1 MLNNLI
7 NIAYEYSYSYDT
19 SSGSGLL
26 GGLLGG
32 MLFIPSIIGLLV
44 IISMWKIF
52 TKAGKPG
59 WASIVPI
66 YNMVVM
72 VEISGLSMIYVLF
85 LFIPILNI
93 YAIFKIY
100 IEIAHKF
107 GKTTG
112 FGIGLIFLNVI
123 FMPMLA
129 FGDATYDGTAPT
141 MNNNNYNDYNSN
153 NNYNSQMNNQQPMN
167 FDPQT
172 GQPIVGYDPQTG
184 QPIYGNQ
191 SQPQTNT
198 FVNNSMNQPQTNTF
212 VDNSMMNE
220 QMNTSNQQNTFVQPE
235 TTVTTEPV
243 QNTFVQPEAT
253 VTTEPVQST
262 FVQPEKPT
270 TPVEPMNNASAV
282 NIDRPN
288 ATPISNITDINNQQ

>member
-153 NNYNSQMNNQQPMN
+153 NNYNNQMNNQQPMN

-191 SQPQTNT
+191 SQPQANT
-198 FVNNSMNQPQTNTF
+198 FVNNSMNQQQTNTF

-220 QMNTSNQQNTFVQPE
+220 QMKTSKQNTFVQPE

-243 QNTFVQPEAT
+243 QN
-253 VTTEPVQST
+253 T

>member
-153 NNYNSQMNNQQPMN
+153 NNYNNQMNNQQPMN

-191 SQPQTNT
+191 SQQQTNT
-198 FVNNSMNQPQTNTF
+198 FVN
-212 VDNSMMNE
+212 NSMMNE
-220 QMNTSNQQNTFVQPE
+220 QMNTSKQNTFVQPE

>member
-153 NNYNSQMNNQQPMN
+153 NNYNNQMNNQQPMN

-191 SQPQTNT
+191 SQQQTNT
-198 FVNNSMNQPQTNTF
+198 FVN
-212 VDNSMMNE
+212 NSMMNE
-220 QMNTSNQQNTFVQPE
+220 QMNTSKQNTFVQPE

-243 QNTFVQPEAT
+243 QNTFIQPEAT
-253 VTTEPVQST
+253 VTTEPVQNT

>member
-129 FGDATYDGTAPT
+129 FGDATYNGTAPT

-153 NNYNSQMNNQQPMN
+153 NNYNNQMNNQQPMN

-172 GQPIVGYDPQTG
+172 GQPI
-184 QPIYGNQ
+184 YGNQ
-191 SQPQTNT
+191 SQQQTNT
-198 FVNNSMNQPQTNTF
+198 FVNNSMNQQQTNTF

-220 QMNTSNQQNTFVQPE
+220 QMNTSKQNTFVQPE

-243 QNTFVQPEAT
+243 QN
-253 VTTEPVQST
+253 T

>member
-153 NNYNSQMNNQQPMN
+153 NNYNNQMNNQQPMN

-191 SQPQTNT
+191 SQQQTNT
-198 FVNNSMNQPQTNTF
+198 FVNNSMNQQQTNTF

-220 QMNTSNQQNTFVQPE
+220 QMNTSK
-235 TTVTTEPV
+235 